1 MSNDT
6 HKAGLLRR
14 LDRIQELTDQLA
26 KVQRDLIE
34 RQDLAARIHREI
46 EAARDALVLERPS

>member
-1 MSNDT
+1 MSNAT
-6 HKAGLLRR
+6 HKAGLLQR

-26 KVQRDLIE
+26 KVQHDLIE

-46 EAARDALVLERPS
+46 EAAKDALVPEKP